1 MFYINPT
8 FRLTEVQV
16 IITFAVIL
24 LLSSISGDN
33 FDYTH
38 CCNVYNG
45 YVYGITIY
53 IYITVYDN
61 IYIYCRFVCFLLFV
75 YSWRRSI
82 FYILE
87 ASKYFLLVL
96 CHKEKIIYQWLALK
110 LSFSWLK
117 CHVESRR
124 GIN

>member
-1 MFYINPT
+1 M
-8 FRLTEVQV
+8 

-61 IYIYCRFVCFLLFV
+61 IYIYIVVLFV
-75 YSWRRSI
+75 FYYSYIRGVEVFFISLRRRSI
-82 FYILE
+82 FY
-87 ASKYFLLVL
+87 
-96 CHKEKIIYQWLALK
+96 
-110 LSFSWLK
+110 
-117 CHVESRR
+117 
-124 GIN
+124 